1 MFDSEMKSKPIS
13 SLHFNINK
21 VISDEEMEAAERRE
35 REAVKLARFK
45 RSGVGE
51 RYWNLSLEDY
61 KTETQESK
69 AVYNTVCE
77 FIRDIKAGITRSL
90 WLTGASGTG
99 KTMLA
104 AMIIKECGGCY
115 RKSYQLVNE
124 ARRADSYNS
133 SEDKNGMINRYAG
146 YRLLVIDEV
155 GKDTGRA
162 DEEWNILWQ
171 IINERYENMLPI
183 VIVSNLA
190 KSELAGYFGQHIVDR
205 FVENG
210 KTVEFTGESYRPNLR
225 TF

>member
-1 MFDSEMKSKPIS
+1 MSDSDMMSKPIS
-13 SLHFNINK
+13 SLLNLKIK
-21 VISDEEMEAAERRE
+21 GISEEERIAAEKREMEAMRF
-35 REAVKLARFK
+35 ARFK

-51 RYWNLSLEDY
+51 RYLNLTLKDY
-61 KTETQESK
+61 KADTPELK
-69 AVYNTVCE
+69 AVYSTVCE
-77 FIRDIKAGITRSL
+77 FIHDIKAGITRSL

-133 SEDKNGMINRYAG
+133 SEDKNGMIDRYAG

-171 IINERYENMLPI
+171 IINERYERMLPI